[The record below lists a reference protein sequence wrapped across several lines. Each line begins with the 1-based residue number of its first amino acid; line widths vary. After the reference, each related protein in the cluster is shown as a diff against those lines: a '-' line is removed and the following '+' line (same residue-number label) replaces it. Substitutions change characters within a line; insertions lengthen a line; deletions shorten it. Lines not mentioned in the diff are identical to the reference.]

1 MVAKILDLNSLSG
14 KRQSFALS
22 NDERKVI
29 AAVLFLSAM
38 MHRKVIQPQFFI
50 IISAIFTR
58 PRFVEIRKFC
68 YHGNVT

>member
-1 MVAKILDLNSLSG
+1 MVAKILELNSLNS
-14 KRQSFALS
+14 
-22 NDERKVI
+22 
-29 AAVLFLSAM
+29 LSAM
-38 MHRKVIQPQFFI
+38 MHGKVIHPQFFI